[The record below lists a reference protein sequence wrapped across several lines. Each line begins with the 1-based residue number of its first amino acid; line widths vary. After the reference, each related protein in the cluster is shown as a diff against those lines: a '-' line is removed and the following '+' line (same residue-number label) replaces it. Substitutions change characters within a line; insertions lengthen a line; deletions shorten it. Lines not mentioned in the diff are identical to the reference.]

1 MKLKFL
7 GGAEEVGRL
16 AIKMD
21 FGGVKAMVDYGLIPE
36 KPPEY
41 PLPPEKVDG
50 VFLTH
55 SHLDHAGSLPVYFN
69 KYDANFYATI
79 MSANSI
85 RPMLEDT
92 IKIADIEGYTKM
104 FNKDD
109 ISQLYSMLAPIKYG
123 ETDSL
128 KDLDFTAHN
137 AGHIPGS
144 TMWKF
149 TNSTDMLV
157 TGDLYTRDTNLL
169 TAATPVHAENL
180 IIESTYAGKIHED
193 RQKVI
198 DRLRSRIKEVVGNGG
213 KVILPTFAVGRTQE
227 LIMTI
232 ADMGL
237 NIAVDGMGN
246 TITSIYLHTPGFFR
260 SQNEFRKAVKKT
272 MHVRGQRDRMTAM
285 DADVII
291 TTSGMLDGGPVLGY
305 IKNSLED
312 DKSAIFI
319 TGYQV
324 EGTNGRSLMENGT
337 LNIDGSSVRPKMKVE
352 FFDMSA
358 HAGHDELIKFIDG
371 VNPKRVILCHGEN
384 REKLLPDL
392 ANYEVILPYNGNEI
406 EIN

>member
-1 MKLKFL
+1 
-7 GGAEEVGRL
+7 
-16 AIKMD
+16 
-21 FGGVKAMVDYGLIPE
+21 
-36 KPPEY
+36 
-41 PLPPEKVDG
+41 
-50 VFLTH
+50 
-55 SHLDHAGSLPVYFN
+55 
-69 KYDANFYATI
+69 
-79 MSANSI
+79 
-85 RPMLEDT
+85 
-92 IKIADIEGYTKM
+92 
-104 FNKDD
+104 
-109 ISQLYSMLAPIKYG
+109 
-123 ETDSL
+123 
-128 KDLDFTAHN
+128 
-137 AGHIPGS
+137 
-144 TMWKF
+144 
-149 TNSTDMLV
+149 
-157 TGDLYTRDTNLL
+157 
-169 TAATPVHAENL
+169 AENL